1 MKSSQL
7 VLLLVA
13 MVPFVLLERMAA
25 AAAPNLP
32 FSDINVVVVT
42 DVHSWVGGHGYH
54 EGDTYN
60 ADYGD
65 VISFVERLKAYASAN
80 DRDVWFVMNGDW
92 IDGTGLAVNGD
103 PSKLIPILEK
113 MPWDAMNVGNHELY
127 DASVIEV
134 ATQIGGFVESFGPKY
149 LSSNVLHTA
158 SMQPI
163 GHHYRILHGKN
174 ANVLT
179 FGFLY
184 NMQNNADLV
193 TVQSVESA
201 VEQDWFVSAVLNTHT
216 YDAVLVLAHM
226 DVRDPL
232 CQIILDKIRT
242 LVGDDMPVQFLTGHT
257 HRRDHEVFDQNSAS
271 FEGGRFLDTVGFV
284 SFPSIQSITTETT
297 QADSAALLNATIP
310 PEPESLFQYKF
321 LDAHVNVLADA
332 LGIAPE
338 ALPTENGILQSE
350 FILRI
355 QTEMGLREVI
365 GCISQSYFV
374 NRTLEAHDSLWGF
387 FRNRVVATMFSA
399 DQVLFLGNGAWR
411 YDLLGGEVRLDDAFA
426 VSPFNS
432 SLVMWENVP
441 AEIITALN
449 ETMNAGVSW
458 KPQLPK
464 YILSSA
470 EPFRTKD
477 RRYSLIVDDFEKG
490 EIMEELARLWPNET
504 VLPPPIDS
512 GATTTSIW
520 IDYFKQHPDCRGG
533 GHGHNGGSSAGVS
546 GFVNPNPEA
555 DAARLAFAAIA
566 IVVVALLG
574 SLAVWQKGTRF
585 RYISASQEQATREA
599 LQEFE
604 GDEGLYLDASDETEG
619 EFV

>member
-7 VLLLVA
+7 LLLVA
-13 MVPFVLLERMAA
+13 VVVPFVLGSRSRMA

-42 DVHSWVGGHGYH
+42 DVHSWVGGHGDH

-65 VISFVERLKAYASAN
+65 VISFVERLKAYATAH

-103 PSKLIPILEK
+103 PSKLIPILLK
-113 MPWDAMNVGNHELY
+113 MPWDALNVGNHELY
-127 DASVIEV
+127 EAPVIEF

-163 GHHYRILHGKN
+163 GHHYRILNGKN

-184 NMQNNADLV
+184 NMQGNSDLV
-193 TVQSVESA
+193 TIQSVESA
-201 VEQDWFVSAVLNTHT
+201 VEQEWFVSAVSHTHM
-216 YDAVLVLAHM
+216 YDAILVLAHM

-297 QADSAALLNATIP
+297 QADDSAALLNATIP

-338 ALPTENGILQSE
+338 ALPTENGVLQSE

-355 QTEMGLREVI
+355 QTEMGLKEVI

-374 NRTLEAHDSLWGF
+374 NRTLEGHDSLWAF

-399 DQVLFLGNGAWR
+399 DQVVFLGNGAWR
-411 YDLLGGEVRLDDAFA
+411 YDLFGGEVRLDDAFA

-449 ETMNAGVSW
+449 ETMNAEVSW
-458 KPQLPK
+458 KPQLPN
-464 YILSSA
+464 YILASA
-470 EPFRTKD
+470 GTFRTKD

-490 EIMEELARLWPNET
+490 QIVEQLSRLWPNET
-504 VLPPPIDS
+504 VLPPPTES
-512 GATTTSIW
+512 GVTTTSIW
-520 IDYFKQHPDCRGG
+520 IDYFKQHSDHCRGG
-533 GHGHNGGSSAGVS
+533 GHGHSAGVS
-546 GFVNPNPEA
+546 GFNNPDPEA

-566 IVVVALLG
+566 VVVVALLG
-574 SLAVWQKGTRF
+574 SLVVWQKGTRF

-604 GDEGLYLDASDETEG
+604 GDEGLHLDASDETEG